1 MHGVVR
7 RREPRVTGQILQTAD
22 IPDRIVQTPISFK
35 DLARMAWPD
44 KTESHLAHLTRV
56 DARTCRRWLAGD
68 NEPPAEALG
77 IILAQIMSRY
87 TARP

>member
-1 MHGVVR
+1 MHGTLR
-7 RREPRVTGQILQTAD
+7 RRGPTVVGQISQSTD
-22 IPDRIVQTPISFK
+22 IADRIVQTPISFR

-44 KTESHLAHLTRV
+44 KTESHLAYLTRV

-77 IILAQIMSRY
+77 IVLAQIMSRY
-87 TARP
+87 TARS

>member
-1 MHGVVR
+1 MHGVIGKRGRKVD
-7 RREPRVTGQILQTAD
+7 GQILQSAD
-22 IPDRIVQTPISFK
+22 IPDRTVQPISFK

-77 IILAQIMSRY
+77 IILAHIMSRY
-87 TARP
+87 SQRS

>member
-1 MHGVVR
+1 MHGTMR
-7 RREPRVTGQILQTAD
+7 RRAPAVAGQILQSAD
-22 IPDRIVQTPISFK
+22 MPDRIVQPISFK

-77 IILAQIMSRY
+77 IVLAQIMSRY
-87 TARP
+87 TAR

>member
-1 MHGVVR
+1 
-7 RREPRVTGQILQTAD
+7 
-22 IPDRIVQTPISFK
+22 
-35 DLARMAWPD
+35 MAWPD

-77 IILAQIMSRY
+77 IVLAQIMSRY
-87 TARP
+87 TARS

>member
-1 MHGVVR
+1 MHGVIGHRGRKVA
-7 RREPRVTGQILQTAD
+7 GQIRQSTD
-22 IPDRIVQTPISFK
+22 TPDRIVQTPISFR

-77 IILAQIMSRY
+77 IVLAQIMSRY
-87 TARP
+87 TARS